1 MAVALAWLMFK
12 AMNKLFDKA
21 LARLR
26 ELPDDRRE
34 ALAAL
39 ILEEL
44 DDDEGWEASFAN
56 SGAAIDRLAAE
67 ARVEHAEGNT
77 RPLDPDKM
85 G

>member
-1 MAVALAWLMFK
+1 MAAALAWLMFK

-44 DDDEGWEASFAN
+44 DDD
-56 SGAAIDRLAAE
+56 
-67 ARVEHAEGNT
+67 VPT
-77 RPLDPDKM
+77 
-85 G
+85 